1 MKTFTLKAAALLLAT
16 SIVNISALAQQPRT
30 PRPGPQ
36 QATVAQLPQG
46 LTEAKVKA
54 HVIAPAHTKNIR
66 IEEVNPDREVRYKIQ
81 PLNRKFN
88 TTPKL
93 DLGAFGLAVHNV
105 LKDSVTGYILQVR
118 QNGNLVHN
126 GIWNWAQTPADQ
138 NKGWN
143 EDTRMHVASVSKFLT
158 AVGLVKALDSKGIP
172 YDAKI
177 INYLPS
183 YWSKGNNIDKITFRN
198 LLTHT
203 SGFSTGSSAS
213 DYGFMKSKV
222 AAGVSSVGSY
232 DYENMNFGLARIL
245 IPIINGNISKGA
257 MYPVPL
263 LNDAYWDAVTLS
275 YYKNY
280 MQAKVFTPAGVNNA
294 GFEPIPGGKN
304 ALAYKFP
311 YGNTGGWNSGDLATV
326 AGGAGWRLST
336 RELLNV
342 MNYVR
347 RKNTIIPAQKAQ
359 YMLDNY
365 FGIDQAIDTPA
376 GKIYNKNGAWGSYC
390 DANNKNCKTE
400 QSVVYFLPN
409 GMELVV
415 FVNSPIGSDGF
426 SLRGIVKD
434 AFINSLSN

>member
-1 MKTFTLKAAALLLAT
+1 MKTLTLKAAALLLAT

-30 PRPGPQ
+30 QRPGPQ
-36 QATVAQLPQG
+36 QPAVPQLPQG
-46 LTEAKVKA
+46 LTEAKIKA
-54 HVIAPAHTKNIR
+54 HVIAPAHTRNIR

-81 PLNRKFN
+81 LLNRKFN

-158 AVGLVKALDSKGIP
+158 AVGLVKALDTKGIS

-203 SGFSTGSSAS
+203 SGFSSGSSAS

-222 AAGVSSVGSY
+222 AAGVSNVGSY
-232 DYENMNFGLARIL
+232 DYQNMNFGLARIL

-257 MYPVPL
+257 MYRL
-263 LNDAYWDAVTLS
+263 FNDEYWDVVTLG
-275 YYKNY
+275 YYKDY
-280 MQAKVFTPAGVNNA
+280 MQANVFTPAGVNNA

-311 YGNTGGWNSGDLATV
+311 YGNIGGWNSGDLATV
-326 AGGAGWRLST
+326 AGGAGWRLSI

-365 FGIDQAIDTPA
+365 FGIDQIIDTPA

-390 DANNKNCKTE
+390 DDKGKHCKTE
-400 QSVVYFLPN
+400 QCVAYFLPN
-409 GMELVV
+409 GMELVL
-415 FVNSPIGSDGF
+415 FVNSPIGSEGF